1 MRWCFAD
8 GAVRPSALT
17 IWTAGFGVPEL
28 AAASGLRT
36 DAMGRLLTDETLT
49 SVDDGRIVAAGDCAA
64 PSGQPLRM
72 SCQAAG
78 PLGTQAAD
86 TVLSRIAGE
95 EPGVIRAR
103 VRRHVHQHRPARR
116 NASVRP
122 QGRHPD
128 QGLLQRS
135 TGRKGE
141 GGRLQGH
148 AVGPSPGGTQAR
160 IEPLVQGR
168 QAFRAG
174 RCAPRWSRT
183 RDHPRPAAAAAGGEH
198 AERFTHLRPLLF
210 TIVYEILGSATES
223 DDVLQDSYL
232 RWADVDLATVRD
244 TKSYLAQL
252 VTSQALNAL
261 RTRARR
267 REDYVG
273 PWLPEPVLLDEGDA
287 SSDVVLAESVSM
299 AMLVLLETLTPD
311 ERAVFVLR
319 EVFGFDYDEIAGAVS
334 KSVATVRQMAHR
346 AREHVQARRKRF
358 GPVDAKRNAAI
369 TEQFLT
375 AASTGDMDGLLTLLA
390 PGATWTADH
399 GGKATALPRPIVG
412 ARKVAAVMM
421 ALFRASQRMDIRFE
435 IANYN
440 SAPALVIYQG
450 EKLEG
455 VFVFEIIEDQ
465 ITNLYAMR
473 NPDKLVG
480 ITVPRTISRS

>member
-1 MRWCFAD
+1 VTTR
-8 GAVRPSALT
+8 GP
-17 IWTAGFGVPEL
+17 
-28 AAASGLRT
+28 
-36 DAMGRLLTDETLT
+36 
-49 SVDDGRIVAAGDCAA
+49 AAG
-64 PSGQPLRM
+64 S
-72 SCQAAG
+72 
-78 PLGTQAAD
+78 
-86 TVLSRIAGE
+86 
-95 EPGVIRAR
+95 
-103 VRRHVHQHRPARR
+103 
-116 NASVRP
+116 
-122 QGRHPD
+122 
-128 QGLLQRS
+128 
-135 TGRKGE
+135 
-141 GGRLQGH
+141 
-148 AVGPSPGGTQAR
+148 
-160 IEPLVQGR
+160 
-168 QAFRAG
+168 
-174 RCAPRWSRT
+174 
-183 RDHPRPAAAAAGGEH
+183 AGGEH

-319 EVFGFDYDEIAGAVS
+319 EVFGFDYDDIAGAVS
-334 KSVATVRQMAHR
+334 KSVTTVRQMAHR
-346 AREHVQARRKRF
+346 AREHVHARRKRF
-358 GPVDAKRNAAI
+358 GPVDAKRNAQI

-399 GGKATALPRPIVG
+399 GGKASALPRPIVG
-412 ARKVAAVMM
+412 ARKVAGVMM
-421 ALFRASQRMDIRFE
+421 ALFRASKRMDIRFE
-435 IANYN
+435 NANYN
-440 SAPALVIYQG
+440 SAPALVVYQG

-455 VFVFEIIEDQ
+455 VFVFEVIDDV

-480 ITVPRTISRS
+480 ITVPRTIARS